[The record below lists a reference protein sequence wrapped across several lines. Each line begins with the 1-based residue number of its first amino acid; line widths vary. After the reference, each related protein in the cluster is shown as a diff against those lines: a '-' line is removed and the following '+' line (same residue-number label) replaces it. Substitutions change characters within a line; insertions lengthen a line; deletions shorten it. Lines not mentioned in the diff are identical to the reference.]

1 MIKIGING
9 FGRIGRC
16 IFRALIQSGRKDI
29 VLKAVNVGIGDV
41 DSYVHLLKYDSTHG
55 IFKDFE
61 LIKEDLIVAGGNET
75 KFITQLDPH
84 KIDWQTLDVDIV
96 LECSGAF
103 TSYEKAS
110 LHLKSGAKKVIVS
123 APCEGA
129 DATVVFGVNEHI
141 ISPDHQIIS
150 VGSCTTNCLAPMAEV
165 LNNKLGIVSGLITTT
180 HAYTNDQMVLD
191 GAHKDKRRARSC
203 GNSIIPTSTG
213 AAKSIGL
220 VIPEL
225 AGKLNGAALRV
236 PVINVSMLE
245 LNFVSSRPTTI
256 DEINSLIFQAA
267 KSSSVLSYC
276 AEQLVSVDF
285 NHNPSSCIFDSTQTM
300 VVGGNFCRVAGWY
313 DNEWGFSNRMLDV
326 STVVAEKL

>member
-61 LIKEDLIVAGGNET
+61 LIKEDLIVAGGTET

-150 VGSCTTNCLAPMAEV
+150 VG
-165 LNNKLGIVSGLITTT
+165 
-180 HAYTNDQMVLD
+180 
-191 GAHKDKRRARSC
+191 
-203 GNSIIPTSTG
+203 
-213 AAKSIGL
+213 
-220 VIPEL
+220 
-225 AGKLNGAALRV
+225 
-236 PVINVSMLE
+236 
-245 LNFVSSRPTTI
+245 
-256 DEINSLIFQAA
+256 
-267 KSSSVLSYC
+267 
-276 AEQLVSVDF
+276 
-285 NHNPSSCIFDSTQTM
+285 FDCH
-300 VVGGNFCRVAGWY
+300 G
-313 DNEWGFSNRMLDV
+313 
-326 STVVAEKL
+326 

>member
-61 LIKEDLIVAGGNET
+61 LIKEDLIVAGGTET

-165 LNNKLGIVSGLITTT
+165 LNNQLGIVSGLMTTT